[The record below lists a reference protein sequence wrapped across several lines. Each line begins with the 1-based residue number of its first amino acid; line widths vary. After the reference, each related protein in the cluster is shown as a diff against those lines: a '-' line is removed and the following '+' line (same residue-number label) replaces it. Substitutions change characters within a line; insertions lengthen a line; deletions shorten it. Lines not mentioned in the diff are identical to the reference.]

1 MMRKFFLTSL
11 FAATALFLMGQ
22 PGENLKETKWQ
33 RVSKTYGYLLGQEY
47 SINRIKKELPEL
59 KNDLLV
65 AEMSFDLTFSKAR
78 EGIEKYLKEYAGSE
92 EEFKIVDQEL
102 RKELAKIL
110 GDQIY
115 NYETATVFIEDV
127 KSRAKGN
134 IPSPFL
140 ETLLSFQFA
149 DNPEKE
155 FLAGFTT
162 TFKTKGHLKAKNT
175 DWHLKVPQSWL
186 AEEGNRPNII
196 QHFKSEYG
204 SGNQGM
210 LLMVKQIPLQ
220 DGIPYSKKEIN
231 DFFSVEAAKEMIP
244 EDGKFISYSKT
255 VIDRLPAGMLEFE
268 SIYEGVET
276 KVKIRMV
283 EFIFIVEDKMYFFQA
298 SVSSADLSEDLSIP
312 MKKFLPLYKLVANS
326 IVVNSQYN

>member
-1 MMRKFFLTSL
+1 
-11 FAATALFLMGQ
+11 MGSI
-22 PGENLKETKWQ
+22 EEFY
-33 RVSKTYGYLLGQEY
+33 RVEHEL
-47 SINRIKKELPEL
+47 KKELERIQA
-59 KNDLLV
+59 DQV
-65 AEMSFDLTFSKAR
+65 YTTE
-78 EGIEKYLKEYAGSE
+78 
-92 EEFKIVDQEL
+92 IVQD
-102 RKELAKIL
+102 
-110 GDQIY
+110 
-115 NYETATVFIEDV
+115 FIKQV
-127 KSRAKGN
+127 LSRAKGN
-134 IPSPFL
+134 IPSPIL
-140 ETLLSFQFA
+140 ETLLSFQYI

-175 DWHLKVPQSWL
+175 DWQLKVPQSWL

-244 EDGKFISYSKT
+244 EEGKFISYSKT
-255 VIDRLPAGMLEFE
+255 VIDRLTAGMLEFE